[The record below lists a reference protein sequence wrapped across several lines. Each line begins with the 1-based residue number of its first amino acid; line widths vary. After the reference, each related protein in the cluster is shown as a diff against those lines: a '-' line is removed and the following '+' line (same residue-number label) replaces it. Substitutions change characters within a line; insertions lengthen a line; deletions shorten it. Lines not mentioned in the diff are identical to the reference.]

1 MQQASRRR
9 FLQTLGASAALP
21 RLASRLQASP
31 SDEDYWQ
38 MVRRQFA
45 FSEDKVPMNAANLC
59 PSPRAVW
66 EAVSRYTRDIDSDC
80 SFQNRAKFRTLLEEA
95 RSKVA
100 GLLKAS
106 PDEVALVRNT
116 SEANSTIHNGLQLK
130 PGDEVLVWDQN
141 HPTNNVAWEV
151 RAERFGLSVQRVA
164 TPSRP
169 SGKDELISV
178 FEKAFRPRTRVLAV
192 THVSNVTGQRLPMAE
207 LCQAAHRRG
216 IYVHVDGAQTWG
228 ALDLDLHQ
236 MGCDSFAASAHKWFM
251 GPKEAGLLFV
261 RRENIARIWPG
272 VISVGWGNDAQADPK
287 GARKF
292 ESLGQRDDAAL
303 AALGVAADLHRMI
316 GPDRIQSRIEQL
328 AQALRDGLSDSGI
341 EWVTPEEPSLRAGVQ
356 IMKVDAEKRRPLFN
370 RLYQNH
376 GIAAAPTGGLRL
388 CPHIYNTLEHIQR
401 AVAGIKSRM
410 A

>member
-1 MQQASRRR
+1 MQQASRRK
-9 FLQTLGASAALP
+9 FLQTLGAAATLP
-21 RLASRLQASP
+21 QLATRLAAAP
-31 SDEDYWQ
+31 SDEDYWR

-66 EAVSRYTRDIDSDC
+66 EAVSRYTRDIDGDC
-80 SFQNRAKFRTLLEEA
+80 SFQNRAKFRTLLEET

-100 GLLKAS
+100 GLLKVS

-151 RAERFGLSVQRVA
+151 RAKRFGLSVQRVS
-164 TPSRP
+164 TPSQP
-169 SGKDELISV
+169 SGTDELVSV

-192 THVSNVTGQRLPMAE
+192 THVSNVTGLRLPIAE

-216 IYVHVDGAQTWG
+216 IYIHVDGAQTWG

-236 MGCDSFAASAHKWFM
+236 MGCDSFAASAHKWFL
-251 GPKEAGLLFV
+251 GPKEVGLLFV
-261 RRENIARIWPG
+261 RQENIPRIWPG
-272 VISVGWGNDAQADPK
+272 VIAVGWGDDAQADPE

-303 AALGVAADLHRMI
+303 AAVGAAADLHQLI
-316 GPDRIQSRIEQL
+316 GTNRIQARIEQL
-328 AQALRDGLSDSGI
+328 AQALREGLSDSGV
-341 EWVTPEEPSLRAGVQ
+341 EWVTPAAHTLRAGVQ
-356 IMKVDAEKRRPLFN
+356 ILKVEREKRRPLFN
-370 RLYQNH
+370 GLYQDH

-401 AVAGIKSRM
+401 AVAGIGK
-410 A
+410 AL